1 MPSLSELH
9 NRNQNEDY
17 IILAISVREKKKTV
31 KQYIKKN
38 KIPLSVLLD
47 PDGAIANAYGI
58 RGYPTHY
65 LIDRQGNLVG
75 AALGPKDWE
84 SKEAGNLIRHLVDR
98 KR

>member
-1 MPSLSELH
+1 MSELH

-31 KQYIKKN
+31 EQYIKKN
-38 KIPLSVLLD
+38 KIPLPVLLD
-47 PDGAIANAYGI
+47 HDGVIADTYGV

-65 LIDRQGNLVG
+65 LIDRQGNLIG
-75 AALGPKDWE
+75 AAMGPRDWE
-84 SKEAGNLIRHLVDR
+84 SKEAGNLIRHLVDQ